1 MRNMTQVRGGRLGAP
16 KLNLVDQTFSKILQ
30 AKRQRLRKR
39 GLSAL
44 ALQTS
49 LSGYYNEPAQTYFDL
64 TYRGTRPNE
73 FHISVTEMETI
84 CIPSLVQF

>member
-1 MRNMTQVRGGRLGAP
+1 MTQVRGGRLGAP
-16 KLNLVDQTFSKILQ
+16 KLNLVDQTFSKKLQ
-30 AKRQRLRKR
+30 AKRRRLRKR
-39 GLSAL
+39 GLSIL

-64 TYRGTRPNE
+64 TYRGTQPDE
-73 FHISVTEMETI
+73 FHTSVTELVTV